1 MSFDPNTQRDAI
13 LKNHERWANTEPE
26 YTEQPEYIDEWEKQ
40 EIDLIRTIYRNTVD
54 DGYYKG
60 GQG

>member
-1 MSFDPNTQRDAI
+1 MRFDPETQRDAI

-26 YTEQPEYIDEWEKQ
+26 ETIDDWEQCEWDYIK
-40 EIDLIRTIYRNTVD
+40 TIYKNTVD

-60 GQG
+60 GMQ

>member
-13 LKNHERWANTEPE
+13 LRNHERWQNTEPE
-26 YTEQPEYIDEWEKQ
+26 QSEEPIDDWDKLEMEYINK
-40 EIDLIRTIYRNTVD
+40 IYRNTVD

>member
-1 MSFDPNTQRDAI
+1 MMFDPETQRDAI

-26 YTEQPEYIDEWEKQ
+26 EKPEDIDDWDKFESDYIKS
-40 EIDLIRTIYRNTVD
+40 IYRNTVD
-54 DGYYKG
+54 DGFYKG